1 MILAIII
8 GALKWERWNSDFWQ
22 RNKLTDYAGFVNEV
36 FFLVNKVWFMVIAIW
51 ICEIELAKWWAGTE
65 ENVISMF
72 RGSKSMNLAA
82 TTMVLAPKCFEESA
96 YGRFWNLLQVWTHFN
111 GCCLKLSMSGL
122 NDSNTIVKNL
132 VCGNGIMKWLIRE
145 NCEKREV
152 EGETNGLLIPVI
164 ILRNE
169 VQASTPCSTR
179 ALTTMLTILAA
190 PKPVSLVPL
199 RLPTCIAFTNSLKMQ
214 CMHGLS

>member
-1 MILAIII
+1 M
-8 GALKWERWNSDFWQ
+8 
-22 RNKLTDYAGFVNEV
+22 
-36 FFLVNKVWFMVIAIW
+36 
-51 ICEIELAKWWAGTE
+51 
-65 ENVISMF
+65 
-72 RGSKSMNLAA
+72 
-82 TTMVLAPKCFEESA
+82 
-96 YGRFWNLLQVWTHFN
+96 
-111 GCCLKLSMSGL
+111 
-122 NDSNTIVKNL
+122 
-132 VCGNGIMKWLIRE
+132 
-145 NCEKREV
+145 

-169 VQASTPCSTR
+169 VQACTPSSTR

>member
-22 RNKLTDYAGFVNEV
+22 RNKITDYAGFVNEV

-169 VQASTPCSTR
+169 VQACTPCSTR
-179 ALTTMLTILAA
+179 ALTTTLTILAA
-190 PKPVSLVPL
+190 PKPVSPVPL